1 MKFKEVN
8 MQVLQARKSHA
19 VHLSTVCC
27 LILLVFCSGNAS
39 SQGIVKYSNEF
50 LSIGVGA
57 RALGMSGAQTALS
70 QDVHSGYWN
79 PAGLALMADK
89 TQVALMHSEYF
100 AGIAKYDYGALAR
113 RIDDRTAAAVS
124 VIRFGIDDIPDTS
137 ELIDASGNINY
148 DRVTS
153 FSAADF
159 AFLLSVSRKLKTEG
173 LSVGGNVK
181 VIHRRIGDFARAWGF
196 GIDAGLRYQ
205 KGKWIFAAMARD
217 VSTTF
222 NAWSFSLSEAQK
234 QAFNATGN
242 VIPVNSNEITVP
254 SLSLG
259 IARDFTLGKRFGITA
274 SADMQATFD
283 GMRNTLVRNSG
294 WSMNPVAGLEANF
307 KQLIFLRG
315 GIGNFQSVP
324 NVDLTGRDVS
334 YQPNIGLGVKL
345 GPVHVDYAFSDIGDR
360 STALYSHVFSLKF
373 ALNPKTAEPAKP

>member
-1 MKFKEVN
+1 MKLKKVT
-8 MQVLQARKSHA
+8 MQVFDWRNWFAALLPRVFS
-19 VHLSTVCC
+19 
-27 LILLVFCSGNAS
+27 LILLVFASNQLS
-39 SQGIVKYSNEF
+39 SQGFVKYSNEF
-50 LSIGVGA
+50 LNIGVGA

-100 AGIAKYDYGALAR
+100 AGIAKYDYGAFAR

-159 AFLLSVSRKLKTEG
+159 AFLLSVSRKLKIEG

-181 VIHRRIGDFARAWGF
+181 IIHRRLGDFARAWGF
-196 GIDAGLRYQ
+196 GLDAGLRYQ
-205 KGKWIFAAMARD
+205 KGKWTFAAMARD

-222 NAWSFSLSEAQK
+222 NAWSFSLSDAQK
-234 QAFNATGN
+234 EAFASTGN
-242 VIPVNSNEITVP
+242 VIPVNSNEITAP
-254 SLSLG
+254 SISLG
-259 IARDFTLGKRFGITA
+259 LARDFTLGKRFGITA

-294 WSMNPVAGLEANF
+294 WSMNPVAGLEANY

-315 GIGNFQSVP
+315 GIGNFQTVP
-324 NVDLTGRDVS
+324 NADLSGRDLS
-334 YQPNIGLGVKL
+334 YQPNIGLGVKI

-373 ALNPKTAEPAKP
+373 SLNPKITEPVKP